1 MSQAYVPL
9 LLGPTASGK
18 SAVAM
23 ELARR
28 RSVPILCAD
37 SMKIYRGLDV
47 GVAKPTT
54 QAREGLT
61 YHFIDWKE
69 PWESASVAEWLRG
82 AEALIFSAAKSVSV
96 GPMPLVIEG
105 GTALYLQSL
114 YYGIFD
120 GPGRDAELRK
130 RLESEAETQ
139 GLDKLYARLQEQDP
153 DAAKKILP
161 NDIRRIVRA
170 LEVIELSGEPISKQ
184 QVQWNKPREDMHIRG
199 VGIMPDRKTLYE
211 KIDKRVD
218 QMLANG
224 WLEECR
230 GLLKL
235 EKPLSREASQALGYR
250 TLFKVLAGEMELS
263 AARDRICFDT
273 HHFARR
279 QLMWFRRFKQVKWID
294 SKPGDST
301 QSLADQA
308 EALWQD
314 EGNWGADVQQG
325 RKAE

>member
-1 MSQAYVPL
+1 MNPVYIPL

-47 GVAKPTT
+47 GVAKPTLVER
-54 QAREGLT
+54 AGLT
-61 YHFIDWKE
+61 YHLIDWKE
-69 PWESASVAEWLRG
+69 PWESASVAEWLRT
-82 AEALIFSAAKSVSV
+82 AEAIIRKASENVSE
-96 GPMPLVIEG
+96 GPMPLVMEG

-120 GPGRDAELRK
+120 GPGRDEALRK
-130 RLESEAETQ
+130 RLENEAAEH
-139 GLDKLYARLQEQDP
+139 GLDKLYARLQELDP
-153 DAAKKILP
+153 AAAKKILP

-170 LEVIELSGEPISKQ
+170 LEVMELSGEPISKQ
-184 QVQWNKPREDMHIRG
+184 QVQWSQPREDLNIRG
-199 VGIMPDRKTLYE
+199 VGIMSDRKVLYD

-218 QMLANG
+218 AMLAAG

-250 TLFKVLAGEMELS
+250 TLFKVLSGEMELS
-263 AARDRICFDT
+263 AARERICFDT

-294 SKPGDST
+294 SKPGDT
-301 QSLADQA
+301 IKGLADQV
-308 EALWQD
+308 EALWAGEWEQKT
-314 EGNWGADVQQG
+314 ETP
-325 RKAE
+325 